1 MPQLSEQD
9 EGVQAAA
16 DGSRHHSI
24 TWTIFRGC
32 ERLDRFVAG
41 NHPRATIFHPQ
52 WLSIRAQ
59 CAGMAHAAQS
69 ARGLLVDIGCGNTPF
84 EDLFRERIE
93 RYVGMDYPATARL
106 VGASRAQVHATA
118 RHLPLAD
125 ASVETLL
132 LTEVLEH
139 LREPGPVLEELSRV
153 LKPGGVLI
161 VSAPM
166 IYNVHGAPHDF
177 FRFTPDGLRYVLERA
192 GFQIVKLWPQGYAGT
207 MLGLMTNNFLTVV
220 FGRTRLLRAIRWTV
234 LLPVLPL
241 VFAWN
246 NLLGLL
252 LDAVVREPSFSFNHV
267 AIARQGAA

>member
-1 MPQLSEQD
+1 MLQLSEAVA
-9 EGVQAAA
+9 EGVY
-16 DGSRHHSI
+16 
-24 TWTIFRGC
+24 RGC

-41 NHPRATIFHPQ
+41 NHPHATIFHPQ

-59 CAGMAHAAQS
+59 CASMARAARY

-84 EDLFRERIE
+84 EDLFRGRVS
-93 RYVGMDYPATARL
+93 RYVGMDYPSTAYL
-106 VGASRAQVHATA
+106 VGGSRAEVHATA
-118 RHLPLAD
+118 LHLPLAD

-139 LREPGPVLEELSRV
+139 LREPGPVLDELFRV
-153 LKPGGVLI
+153 LKPGGALI

-192 GFQIVKLWPQGYAGT
+192 GFQIAERWPQGYAGT
-207 MLGLMTNNFLTVV
+207 MLGLMVNNFLTVA
-220 FGRTRLLRAIRWTV
+220 FGRTRALRVIRWTV

-241 VFAWN
+241 VFAWC
-246 NLLGLL
+246 NLAGLL

-267 AIARQGAA
+267 AIARKGSA